1 MPNKYF
7 FMKKK
12 LISLLFAI
20 VASTSIMFA
29 ESGTCGANLTW
40 NLSNGVLTINGTGD
54 MYDYSMSSPSW
65 DAYSSSIY
73 SVVVE
78 DGVTRIG
85 AFAFN
90 YYTILQNVTISNTV
104 KSIGKCAFANTN
116 ISSIEIPNSVTEIG
130 NASFQN
136 CDQLISVVIG
146 NSVTSISNYAFSGCS
161 AIRSFT
167 CKAFYPP
174 VCYSFCFNGVNK
186 AIPLYVPAE
195 SIDFYSK
202 AEEWKEFY
210 NIQAINTEGTYEVKA
225 NQEKAIKLSHNDH
238 VFILRGDKTYIV
250 TGQEVK

>member
-1 MPNKYF
+1 MRYQIVI
-7 FMKKK
+7 MKKFF
-12 LISLLFAI
+12 LLFAI
-20 VASTSIMFA
+20 VASTSAMFA

-40 NLSNGVLTINGTGD
+40 NLSNGVLTISGTGD
-54 MYDYSMSSPSW
+54 MYDYTMSSPSW
-65 DAYSSSIY
+65 DAYSSSIN

-90 YYTILQNVTISNTV
+90 YYTSLQNVTISNCV
-104 KSIGKCAFANTN
+104 KSIGKCAFANTS

-130 NASFQN
+130 NASFQS

-146 NSVTSISNYAFSGCS
+146 YSVTSISNYAFSGCS

-167 CKAFYPP
+167 CKASYPP

-210 NIQAINTEGTYEVKA
+210 NIQAINTEGTDEVKA
-225 NQEKAIKLSHNDH
+225 NQEKAIKLIHNDH
-238 VFILRGDKTYIV
+238 VFIRLCDKTYTL
-250 TGQEVK
+250 TGTEVK